1 MKKFFMAL
9 MVLFAGLL
17 LNAAEFRDVKDITG
31 DIVKVPVNIEMIAT
45 LWYANNQIV
54 LMLGG
59 ADKIVATTDLIK
71 NNKWFAHVY
80 PRISSIPNGINGKS
94 LQVE

>member
-1 MKKFFMAL
+1 MRKIFTVPVVMLTAL
-9 MVLFAGLL
+9 SI
-17 LNAAEFRDVKDITG
+17 NAAEFREIKDISG
-31 DIVKVPVNIEMIAT
+31 NIVKVPANIEKNAT

-71 NNKWFAHVY
+71 NNKWFSHVY
-80 PRISSIPNGINGKS
+80 PRISSIPNGVNS
-94 LQVE
+94 